1 MKNITAKAMLIAA
14 LFLTGAF
21 FTADRAQAQMVL
33 VESRYRIVKVDPA
46 ENRIGV
52 ALEDANPN
60 KVQTWVR
67 VDIDTRGSVREYIRR
82 TRSFRDRQLGPKSIL
97 NVAAQNRGDLI
108 KVKGGRGWDGNITAK
123 TVWM

>member
-1 MKNITAKAMLIAA
+1 MKNITSKLALIAA
-14 LFLTGAF
+14 LMIAGAL
-21 FTADRAQAQMVL
+21 FTAEKAQAQMVL

-67 VDIDTRGSVREYIRR
+67 VDLDTKGSVREYIRS
-82 TRSFRDRQLGPKSIL
+82 TRSFRDRQLSPKGIL

-108 KVKGGRGWDGNITAK
+108 KVNGGRNWDGNITAK
-123 TVWM
+123 SIWM